1 MDSFFYCNYVLY
13 FCEKINFLKFFSLF
27 FDNLLGDDEMKI
39 LTQLFFMS
47 LIILIC
53 TLMIL
58 SPAEK
63 RLKLSS
69 DISTIQTISYNL
81 SVDTNPKQYL
91 IASKFTY

>member
-1 MDSFFYCNYVLY
+1 
-13 FCEKINFLKFFSLF
+13 
-27 FDNLLGDDEMKI
+27 MKI

-58 SPAEK
+58 NPAEK

-69 DISTIQTISYNL
+69 DISTIQTVSYNL
-81 SVDTNPKQYL
+81 SVDTNAKQYL

>member
-1 MDSFFYCNYVLY
+1 MKY
-13 FCEKINFLKFFSLF
+13 FSLF
-27 FDNLLGDDEMKI
+27 YDNLLGDNEMKI

-58 SPAEK
+58 NPAEK

-69 DISTIQTISYNL
+69 DISTIQTVSYNL
-81 SVDTNPKQYL
+81 SVDTNAKQYL